1 MPSRL
6 LVPLLYLPAL
16 FFEAL
21 VRTRN
26 LIYTAGFLPVE
37 RLPRPVISIGNLTLG
52 GAGKTPFAIYAA
64 TTLLRMGVTPALL
77 SRGYGRLSDRD
88 LLIVPP
94 GKDENISPLAIGD
107 EPALI
112 KRHVPGIWLGIGARR
127 DLAGQKIAKQDRRVV
142 FLLDDGFQHRRLH
155 RDMDILII
163 DRTQPLERN
172 HPMPHG
178 TLREPLS
185 SLGRAQVIVING
197 TCSPQSPDALEIFL
211 RRRNPQAPILQC
223 SQTIDLL
230 TPYQEW
236 KTSPVPLPA
245 ATEGP
250 KAFLVAALGNPERF
264 RRDLAAKGIAITG
277 RRFFRDH
284 YQLRPKDWIACTVQA
299 KARSSDVIITTEKD
313 AVKISEAPD
322 FPLWV
327 AVQATRMEDPIRFER
342 LIGAVV
348 RETR

>member
-6 LVPLLYLPAL
+6 LAPLLYLPGL

-26 LIYTAGFLPVE
+26 LTYTAGFLPVE
-37 RLPRPVISIGNLTLG
+37 RLPRPVISIGNLTMG

-64 TTLLRMGVTPALL
+64 ATLLRTGVTPALL
-77 SRGYGRLSDRD
+77 SRGYGRLSGRD
-88 LLIVPP
+88 LLIIPP
-94 GKDENISPLAIGD
+94 GKDKDTPPLAIGD

-127 DLAGQKIAKQDRRVV
+127 DLAGQKIAQQDRGVV

-155 RDMDILII
+155 RDLDILII

-172 HPMPHG
+172 HPMPRG
-178 TLREPLS
+178 TLREPPS

-197 TCSPQSPDALEIFL
+197 TCSPQNPDALKVFL
-211 RRRNPQAPILQC
+211 RRRNPQALILQC
-223 SQTIDLL
+223 TQTIELL
-230 TPYQEW
+230 TSYQEW
-236 KTSPVPLPA
+236 KTSPAPLPA
-245 ATEGP
+245 ATEVR

-264 RRDLAAKGIAITG
+264 RRDVAATGIAIAG
-277 RRFFRDH
+277 WRFFRDH
-284 YQLRPKDWIACTVQA
+284 YRLRTKDWIACTVQA
-299 KARSSDVIITTEKD
+299 KSRCSDVIITTEKD
-313 AVKISEAPD
+313 AIKISEAPD

-327 AVQATRMEDPIRFER
+327 AVQATRMDDPVRFEQ
-342 LIGAVV
+342 LIGAVA
-348 RETR
+348 RGTR